1 MSFALE
7 VVTVF
12 LTRDLSRR
20 VNGWG
25 AKKDMIIFRLIGLIF
40 IAAALMVL
48 GADGI
53 QTLEA
58 GEVKIRSLGEL
69 WGLLHPASLDSANAW
84 AAETLPGFL
93 ADPGFTSLLTFPSWA
108 VLGVIGIVIAFLF
121 RRRD

>member
-1 MSFALE
+1 
-7 VVTVF
+7 
-12 LTRDLSRR
+12 
-20 VNGWG
+20 
-25 AKKDMIIFRLIGLIF
+25 MIIFRLIGLIF

-69 WGLLHPASLDSANAW
+69 WTLLHSASLESTNAW
-84 AAETLPGFL
+84 AAEALPPMV
-93 ADPGFTSLLTFPSWA
+93 ADPGLTSLMTFPSWA
-108 VLGVIGIVIAFLF
+108 VFGVIGIIIAFLF

>member
-1 MSFALE
+1 
-7 VVTVF
+7 
-12 LTRDLSRR
+12 
-20 VNGWG
+20 
-25 AKKDMIIFRLIGLIF
+25 MIIFRLVGLIF

-69 WGLLHPASLDSANAW
+69 WGLLHQASLDSTNAMV
-84 AAETLPGFL
+84 AESLPGFL
-93 ADPGFTSLLTFPSWA
+93 ADPGFSSLLTFPSWA
-108 VLGVIGIVIAFLF
+108 VLGVIGILIAFLF

>member
-1 MSFALE
+1 MSKWLGGQ
-7 VVTVF
+7 
-12 LTRDLSRR
+12 RI
-20 VNGWG
+20 
-25 AKKDMIIFRLIGLIF
+25 MIVFRLIGLIF

-69 WGLLHPASLDSANAW
+69 WTLLHPATLESTNAW
-84 AAETLPGFL
+84 AAETLPGVV
-93 ADPGFTSLLTFPSWA
+93 ADPGFMSLLTFPSWA
-108 VLGVIGIVIAFLF
+108 VFGVIGILIAFLF

>member
-1 MSFALE
+1 MF
-7 VVTVF
+7 
-12 LTRDLSRR
+12 
-20 VNGWG
+20 
-25 AKKDMIIFRLIGLIF
+25 IFRLIGLIF

-69 WGLLHPASLDSANAW
+69 WTLLHQASLDSTNAMV
-84 AAETLPGFL
+84 AESLPGFL
-93 ADPGFTSLLTFPSWA
+93 ADPGFSSLLTFPSWA
-108 VLGVIGIVIAFLF
+108 VLGVIGILIAFLF